1 MFNFK
6 IIEKFLRFPYKF
18 EKTLAPIMIFL
29 LVFYGG
35 NASPKLP
42 DLIVSLFQ
50 NPAFRIFI
58 LSLIVYKG
66 NSNPSMAILISVG
79 FTMVMD
85 RINKQSITENFNNR
99 IEKFSNKLEDDKLD
113 IISDI
118 AKQDDRED
126 VIPVIPVISDQYLSK
141 KDDQYLSKKDD
152 QSISVGKNDQ
162 SISVGKDVIPV
173 ISDQLD
179 DIYDNDLEIDNTL
192 ENDDFLKEDIC
203 DGMCSKINYNEFEGK
218 IKSDEFSQEYFNT
231 IKNCMVVDLLQNKSN
246 NEVNNILKK
255 MDLTHNDIDGPIGT
269 AYVNYTDAV
278 SRLNL

>member
-113 IISDI
+113 MISDI

-126 VIPVIPVISDQYLSK
+126 VIPVIPVIPVIS
-141 KDDQYLSKKDD
+141 DQYLSKKDD

-162 SISVGKDVIPV
+162 SISVGKNDQS
-173 ISDQLD
+173 ISVGKDDQLD